1 MRFMTAFT
9 ILVLFWSWKE
19 VKKTERAREQIKNY
33 RDFKRKRVQ
42 KFLEEIDGKRR
53 SLGIPS
59 GKGSNSASV

>member
-19 VKKTERAREQIKNY
+19 VKKTERAREQIRNY
-33 RDFKRKRVQ
+33 RDFERKRVQ
-42 KFLEEIDGKRR
+42 KFLEEIDGERR

-59 GKGSNSASV
+59 GKGE